1 LGIPKNSACF
11 LKILYRDRH
20 TMCYFDRW
28 IKPVLKELLSSLNIL
43 LKEAVFVRG
52 TFKSVFYCVML
63 DMYIYIVQSIYCKQF
78 PKDEECG
85 MRHIYVL
92 LCQKQSCYEKFEDTR
107 EVIYSQTVAH

>member
-1 LGIPKNSACF
+1 
-11 LKILYRDRH
+11 
-20 TMCYFDRW
+20 MCYFDRW

-43 LKEAVFVRG
+43 LKEAVLIRD
-52 TFKSVFYCVML
+52 TFRTVFYCVML

-78 PKDEECG
+78 QKAEEGG